1 MVTMGSDDRIGQI
14 FGIESN
20 IGELP
25 DGDRKA
31 IRGWCYYDWAK
42 SAFETSIVVA
52 ILPVYFVTLFKYAYG
67 TEITLA
73 GFTFTGDSMWA
84 WATFLSAII
93 IALVGPGMGV
103 IADRAEIKMKLTK
116 YLTWLGAGATVMLA
130 GAYFLSS
137 HWGFIWLFVFYV
149 LANMGLLSA
158 TIFYNAMLPYL
169 GERASADYQVAHRGG
184 PVQMDDISNRAFAY
198 GYLGGGILLAIHLAM
213 VTILV
218 DADGNL
224 LSWVVPVALASS
236 GLWWYGFAL
245 ITINWVP
252 EPHIENP
259 VRDLTFGSATRLA
272 LTEVRKTL
280 GEVSRFKVLALYI
293 VAYFFFIDGIN
304 SVTALAGAFGASVL
318 GIPLAL
324 NMAVILIV
332 QFVAAPSAMLF
343 TRLAGSTSTKT
354 ALTAALVGWC
364 VVIFGA
370 VGFAPL
376 ELQEHEEYDFQLDSA
391 NGDYEVTAL
400 GTVWLGDS
408 DTDTVFYDAWQD
420 ILPLDEEGEI
430 SSDVTGTASE
440 AQATA
445 FLAAIDGDG
454 RFSASVSGGNLTDRT
469 ALGKD
474 HPTSL
479 GDGAV
484 DAFPVFLR
492 DNFWAPLGFGI
503 SIQWLFLG
511 LMAGTLL
518 GGSQGLARSIFG
530 QMVPQTRSAEF
541 FGFFGFFG
549 RVAAFLGPLIYVVVT
564 GLLDSR
570 TAILSL
576 GALVV
581 IGAVLLQRIDVAEGI
596 RVARAE
602 DERKRGNTE

>member
-1 MVTMGSDDRIGQI
+1 MGSDDRIGQI

-198 GYLGGGILLAIHLAM
+198 GYLGGGILLAIHLAI

>member
-14 FGIESN
+14 FGIKSN

-602 DERKRGNTE
+602 DERKRGNAE

>member
-1 MVTMGSDDRIGQI
+1 
-14 FGIESN
+14 
-20 IGELP
+20 
-25 DGDRKA
+25 
-31 IRGWCYYDWAK
+31 
-42 SAFETSIVVA
+42 
-52 ILPVYFVTLFKYAYG
+52 
-67 TEITLA
+67 
-73 GFTFTGDSMWA
+73 
-84 WATFLSAII
+84 
-93 IALVGPGMGV
+93 
-103 IADRAEIKMKLTK
+103 
-116 YLTWLGAGATVMLA
+116 
-130 GAYFLSS
+130 
-137 HWGFIWLFVFYV
+137 
-149 LANMGLLSA
+149 
-158 TIFYNAMLPYL
+158 
-169 GERASADYQVAHRGG
+169 
-184 PVQMDDISNRAFAY
+184 MDDISNRAFAY

-245 ITINWVP
+245 IMINWVP
-252 EPHIENP
+252 EPPIPDP
-259 VRDLTFGSATRLA
+259 VRDLTFSSATRLA

-304 SVTALAGAFGASVL
+304 SVTSLAGAFGAGVL
-318 GIPLAL
+318 GIPLVL
-324 NMAVILIV
+324 NMAVILLV

-354 ALTAALVGWC
+354 ALTVALVGWV

-376 ELQEHEEYDFQLDSA
+376 ELAEHDEYDFQFDWGGS
-391 NGDYEVTAL
+391 GYEVTAL
-400 GTVWLGDS
+400 STVWLGDS
-408 DTDTVFYDAWQD
+408 DIDTDFYDAWQD
-420 ILPLDEEGEI
+420 ILPLDEEDEI
-430 SSDVTGTASE
+430 SSDATGSASKARADE
-440 AQATA
+440 
-445 FLAAIDGDG
+445 FLAAIGGNG
-454 RFSASVSGGNLTDRT
+454 RFSASASGGLLDGQT
-469 ALGKD
+469 ALGRD

-479 GDGAV
+479 GDGAI
-484 DAFPVFLR
+484 DGFPIFLR
-492 DNFWAPLGFGI
+492 DYLWAPLGFGI
-503 SIQWLFLG
+503 SLQWLFLG

>member
-52 ILPVYFVTLFKYAYG
+52 ILPFYFVTLLKYAYG

-343 TRLAGSTSTKT
+343 TLLAGSTSTKT